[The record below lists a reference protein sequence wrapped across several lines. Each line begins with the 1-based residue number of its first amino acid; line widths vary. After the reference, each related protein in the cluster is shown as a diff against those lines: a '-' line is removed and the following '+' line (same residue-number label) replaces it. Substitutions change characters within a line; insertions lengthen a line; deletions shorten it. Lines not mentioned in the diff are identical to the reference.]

1 MEGLPA
7 RIYGPDEV
15 DVAYEPWRAAG
26 LARMRVGPS
35 PTAPVVLARDE
46 EVIVE
51 PGLHFGRQSTRNPR
65 CVDHPAL
72 RAAVDGFAWGYV
84 LPPGH
89 RKSGWIPLDVLERDL
104 GFPGLACGP
113 ARADFD
119 RRDPTSCRGHCD
131 GRPLLGVELVG
142 GDAVVAAREV
152 YLRYSPRGTAYR
164 YLVRGDRVLRLCRW
178 RSGNHDYTGIDVR
191 AARWSQRSSRG
202 WVITSALRPPPR
214 RAAFARV
221 PPIDRGLA

>member
-15 DVAYEPWRAAG
+15 DVAYEPWRAVG

-65 CVDHPAL
+65 CADHPAL

-104 GFPGLACGP
+104 GFLGLACGP

-131 GRPLLGVELVG
+131 GRPLFGVELVG
-142 GDAVVAAREV
+142 GDAVVAAREA

-202 WVITSALRPPPR
+202 WVITSALRAPPR

-221 PPIDRGLA
+221 PSVGGGPA